1 MRQTTPNILDAV
13 LSGAGAAQPAATKVA
28 IKNIINDGGT
38 QMRASLNFETV
49 SEYAEA
55 MLAGVTFPPITLYYD
70 GETYW
75 LADGFHRL
83 QAWKSIYQVAGSA
96 GTYDPAEVPAIVH
109 AGTRRDAILHAAGA
123 NANHG
128 LRRTNEDKRRAVE
141 VLLRDPEWSQWSD
154 RVIAEAC
161 AVSHMFV
168 SNLRKKMTVNGLQS
182 PTERKGADGRTIN
195 TANIG
200 ASARQPERAEMFE
213 IESVVRDVAG
223 IHHTSAGDLRTI
235 ARSRIGAVWQDCLKK
250 LPANLPYR
258 ELTQAMN
265 NVASQMEAAAAGT
278 NFQPSKP
285 GPIAYSQYPAPVAL
299 PARRTL
305 DTWIMQSIVETV
317 RAKIYGDLDLK
328 TESGLRMTARYLR
341 EDARNR
347 SGLLWRECVE
357 RADAQGEWT
366 HNTLVQALN
375 NLANILEERAKA
387 IAALPTAAPAEG
399 DLHAGAGRTPPPP
412 LTVAEVDGEPAQA
425 EEPEAE
431 PAAAEALPVSQRA
444 DYESDEWYTPRE
456 YIDAAR
462 AVMGGIDL
470 DPATSEMAQTVVQ
483 ATVYLTRFD
492 DGLRQVRWLHQRIW
506 LNPPYSNPAPWIEKL
521 VREHQAGPFCTEAI
535 VLVNNATET
544 SWFQMLLERFPVC
557 LPARR
562 LAFWRHDHA
571 NVGARQG
578 QAFFYLGPNVAK
590 FQEVFSQFG
599 PILRRMA

>member
-13 LSGAGAAQPAATKVA
+13 LSGAGTAQPAATKVA
-28 IKNIINDGGT
+28 IKDIINDGGT

-55 MLAGVTFPPITLYYD
+55 MMAGVLFPPITLYYD

-161 AVSHMFV
+161 AVSNKFV
-168 SNLRKKMTVNGLQS
+168 SSLRNKMTVNGTQS

-195 TANIG
+195 TQNIG
-200 ASARQPERAEMFE
+200 SNR
-213 IESVVRDVAG
+213 
-223 IHHTSAGDLRTI
+223 
-235 ARSRIGAVWQDCLKK
+235 
-250 LPANLPYR
+250 
-258 ELTQAMN
+258 
-265 NVASQMEAAAAGT
+265 
-278 NFQPSKP
+278 
-285 GPIAYSQYPAPVAL
+285 PAPA

-366 HNTLVQALN
+366 HNTLVQAIN
-375 NLANILEERAKA
+375 NLANILEERTRA
-387 IAALPTAAPAEG
+387 IAALPTPAPAEG